1 MKSLY
6 LHIGNF
12 KTGSTSL
19 QSFFYLNRKLLK
31 KNNIETI
38 YEKNYFKN
46 TIHNQKLYKL
56 FDEKKFEKIK
66 KYFSKINRKSHILIS
81 SEFFSCFSYD
91 LKKIQYL
98 KEIILKLG
106 YKPKVIF
113 YYRSDKSYLYSLYV
127 QQLTQRKSI
136 SIDNVFQFKSKVA
149 KHHYYFNK
157 KNKYYFMSQNYN
169 LNNKRI
175 VTNWRKIFKNNFT
188 FFKFKKDEEYQI
200 FDDFLKTLKIK
211 KDDNLKFPN
220 KKNISRKI
228 KFWNFKRIFYLY
240 YLNFMQSK
248 IFSDDELDLEIK
260 KIKKNPRGY

>member
-1 MKSLY
+1 M
-6 LHIGNF
+6 
-12 KTGSTSL
+12 
-19 QSFFYLNRKLLK
+19 
-31 KNNIETI
+31 
-38 YEKNYFKN
+38 
-46 TIHNQKLYKL
+46 
-56 FDEKKFEKIK
+56 
-66 KYFSKINRKSHILIS
+66 
-81 SEFFSCFSYD
+81 
-91 LKKIQYL
+91 

>member
-1 MKSLY
+1 MKYLY

-19 QSFFYLNRKLLK
+19 QSFFYLNRRLLK

-91 LKKIQYL
+91 LKKIQFL

-113 YYRSDKSYLYSLYV
+113 YYRSDKSY
-127 QQLTQRKSI
+127 
-136 SIDNVFQFKSKVA
+136 
-149 KHHYYFNK
+149 
-157 KNKYYFMSQNYN
+157 FMSQNYN

-175 VTNWRKIFKNNFT
+175 VTNWKKIFKKNFI
-188 FFKFKKDEEYQI
+188 FFKFKKNEEYQI

-211 KDDNLKFPN
+211 KNDDFKFPN

-228 KFWNFKRIFYLY
+228 KFWNFKRIFYFY

-248 IFSDDELDLEIK
+248 IFKNDELDIERK
-260 KIKKNPRGY
+260 R